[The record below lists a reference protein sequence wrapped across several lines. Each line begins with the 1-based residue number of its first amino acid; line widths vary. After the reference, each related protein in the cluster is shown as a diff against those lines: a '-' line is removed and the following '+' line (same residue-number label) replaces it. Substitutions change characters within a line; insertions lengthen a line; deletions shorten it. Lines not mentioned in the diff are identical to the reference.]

1 MASIRDVAKKAG
13 VAVATVSRYMNGT
26 ANVSEE
32 TQQRIEAAMQELQY
46 IPNELARSMFKKKS
60 NTIAMLVPNIQHP
73 WFSSLAAAIEKEL
86 NQRNYR
92 LMLFSTSDDTER
104 ERECL
109 HTLRSNIVDGII
121 CGTSAC
127 APEEYQAV
135 VDKPIV
141 MLDFK
146 ISDDIPLIVSDH
158 KQGGRLAAEAF
169 IRSGCRNVIH
179 ISGERT
185 SKDIYSF
192 YSHEVL
198 DEVLG
203 QAGIATR
210 LVPIQW
216 NAFDFDGYFELAKTI
231 LDQYPQVDGLMAAD
245 LPALAFVKAARAL
258 GKIFPEDFSV
268 VAYDGT
274 YVLNTNTVN
283 ISRIRQPY
291 ELKGKK
297 AVGIIMDQLQGKN
310 IQYPCGEVVLPVEF
324 VQGETTA

>member
-146 ISDDIPLIVSDH
+146 LSDDIPLIVS
-158 KQGGRLAAEAF
+158 E
-169 IRSGCRNVIH
+169 
-179 ISGERT
+179 ERT

-291 ELKGKK
+291 ELIGKK